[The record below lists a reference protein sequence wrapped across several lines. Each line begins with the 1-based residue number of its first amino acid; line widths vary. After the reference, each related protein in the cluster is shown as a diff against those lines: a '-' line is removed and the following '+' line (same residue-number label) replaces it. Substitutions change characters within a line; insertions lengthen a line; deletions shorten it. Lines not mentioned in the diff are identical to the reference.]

1 MDEIERL
8 IWELEDRIN
17 ARQEQLRLA
26 DAAAKALDEK
36 IIANMAER
44 LIWETEMV
52 LKEEANE

>member
-8 IWELEDRIN
+8 IWELEDRIS

-44 LIWETEMV
+44 LIWETEEV
-52 LKEEANE
+52 LKDAAND